1 MMAIVLMHVH
11 SMVTRTTTGA
21 TYGADGADGSYATY
35 AACGKVRNKAISN
48 TIKFSFGLS
57 KAISING
64 ARERAKCNE

>member
-1 MMAIVLMHVH
+1 MAIVLMHVH
-11 SMVTRTTTGA
+11 SMVTRTTTGATYA

-64 ARERAKCNE
+64 ARERAK